1 MTLLNQVE
9 LYNRT
14 AVRLKK
20 EQIQKISE
28 KIFKS
33 LQEKGLIKL
42 KTSEET
48 ALSRIE
54 KAIVDDLAAEDRL
67 DDDVQ
72 KIMDQYRPLISSGQ
86 MNEQEVF
93 QKIKKQLIK
102 ERKLVI

>member
-1 MTLLNQVE
+1 
-9 LYNRT
+9 
-14 AVRLKK
+14 
-20 EQIQKISE
+20 
-28 KIFKS
+28 
-33 LQEKGLIKL
+33 
-42 KTSEET
+42 
-48 ALSRIE
+48 
-54 KAIVDDLAAEDRL
+54 LAAEDRL